1 MCRQWVSVQEQP
13 TIGLALT
20 PSNAVVEQAFSCLT
34 RLLSPQRLSIDPS
47 LVTLLLIVAL
57 DSVPWGE
64 YDVSKVSEF
73 MKAQKT
79 RMPFRY
85 PRSDKGG
92 KHRKRQRKDKG
103 AVVVPQETGMP
114 AADPSES
121 DSSDSN
127 ESGFSSEDVL

>member
-1 MCRQWVSVQEQP
+1 MCRQWSVQEQP

-20 PSNAVVEQAFSCLT
+20 PSNAVVEQAFSRLT
-34 RLLSPQRLSIDPS
+34 RLLSPQRLSTDPS

-92 KHRKRQRKDKG
+92 N
-103 AVVVPQETGMP
+103 TGN
-114 AADPSES
+114 
-121 DSSDSN
+121 DSGKIRGLS
-127 ESGFSSEDVL
+127 